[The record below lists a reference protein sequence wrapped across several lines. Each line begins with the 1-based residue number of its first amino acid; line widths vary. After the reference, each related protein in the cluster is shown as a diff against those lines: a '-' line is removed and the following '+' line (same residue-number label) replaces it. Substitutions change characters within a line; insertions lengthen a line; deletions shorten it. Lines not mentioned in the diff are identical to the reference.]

1 MKNRTGEFKLS
12 ADQKLRLMNLGLNS
26 EIDDTIGDDNAAKAE
41 RLYEVLT
48 SSLPVEPDV
57 VDSLPPILRNM
68 SRKMTS
74 VAGQRVSHYLLSPK
88 THVDIFRK
96 IKDFARQS
104 GESTDSEIHR
114 DVFLA
119 VYCMAI
125 ASALFFHNQKISR
138 HTDEDLKGFFAKY
151 AAQTWI
157 PPEIA
162 LIFREAG
169 GHLHQ
174 SCKSKE

>member
-88 THVDIFRK
+88 TQVDVLRK
-96 IKDFARQS
+96 IKDYAKQS

-125 ASALFFHNQKISR
+125 ASALFFHSEKISR

-151 AAQTWI
+151 ATEQWI
-157 PPEIA
+157 PPEMA

-169 GHLHQ
+169 KHLHQ
-174 SCKSKE
+174 SSKSKD

>member
-26 EIDDTIGDDNAAKAE
+26 QIDDAIGDDNAPKAE

-48 SSLPVEPDV
+48 SSLPVGPDV

-88 THVDIFRK
+88 TQVDVLRK
-96 IKDFARQS
+96 IKDYAKQS

-125 ASALFFHNQKISR
+125 ASALFFRNEKISR

-151 AAQTWI
+151 ATEQWI
-157 PPEIA
+157 PPEMA
-162 LIFREAG
+162 LILREAG

-174 SCKSKE
+174 SSKSKD